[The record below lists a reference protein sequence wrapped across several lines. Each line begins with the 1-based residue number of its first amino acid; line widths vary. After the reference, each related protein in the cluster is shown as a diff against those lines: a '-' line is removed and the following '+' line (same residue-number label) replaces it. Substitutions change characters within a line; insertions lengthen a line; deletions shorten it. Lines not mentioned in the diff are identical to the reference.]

1 MVKKKI
7 NLKNKFL
14 KYFPL
19 ILLYFSVLNEFDID
33 VSNNWLISFNLPFI
47 IIFYWSLKDPDQI
60 GNGLIFISGI
70 LNDVTLG
77 YPIGISSFIYLTII
91 AFAAYLRNITLR
103 PSAIKD
109 WFFFGLAILVVNS
122 LFYLIVGFVFDVELE
137 YYGILVNI
145 LFTFL
150 FYIIFSGLFNFYQK
164 LIFGAHSV

>member
-1 MVKKKI
+1 MVQKKI
-7 NLKNKFL
+7 NFKNKIL

-33 VSNNWLISFNLPFI
+33 VAKLGLLSFNLPFI

-60 GNGLIFISGI
+60 GNGLIFFSGI

-103 PSAIKD
+103 PNIYKD
-109 WFFFGLAILVVNS
+109 SLVFLIAILFANSVNS
-122 LFYLIVGFVFDVELE
+122 I
-137 YYGILVNI
+137 ILSYIFSIETNFFEIIVNI
-145 LFTFL
+145 TFTFILYFL
-150 FYIIFSGLFNFYQK
+150 FARIFNYLK
-164 LIFGAHSV
+164 PMSV

>member
-33 VSNNWLISFNLPFI
+33 VSSVGLLSFNLPFI

-70 LNDVTLG
+70 FNDVTLG

-103 PSAIKD
+103 PNIYKD
-109 WFFFGLAILVVNS
+109 SLVFLIAILFANSVNS
-122 LFYLIVGFVFDVELE
+122 L
-137 YYGILVNI
+137 ILSYIFSIEINFFEIIVNI
-145 LFTFL
+145 TFTFL
-150 FYIIFSGLFNFYQK
+150 LYFLFARIFNYLKPIGN
-164 LIFGAHSV
+164 

>member
-1 MVKKKI
+1 MVQKKI
-7 NLKNKFL
+7 NFKNKIL

-33 VSNNWLISFNLPFI
+33 VSNVGLISFNLPFI

-77 YPIGISSFIYLTII
+77 YPMGISSFIYLTII

-103 PSAIKD
+103 PNIYKDAIV
-109 WFFFGLAILVVNS
+109 FLIAILFANSANS
-122 LFYLIVGFVFDVELE
+122 LILSFIFSVEIKFFE
-137 YYGILVNI
+137 IIVNI
-145 LFTFL
+145 TFTFL
-150 FYIIFSGLFNFYQK
+150 LYFLFARIFNYLK
-164 LIFGAHSV
+164 LAGV

>member
-1 MVKKKI
+1 MVQKKI
-7 NLKNKFL
+7 NLKNKIL

-33 VSNNWLISFNLPFI
+33 VATIGLFSFNLPFI
-47 IIFYWSLKDPDQI
+47 ITFYWSLKDPDYI

-103 PSAIKD
+103 PNIYKDAIV
-109 WFFFGLAILVVNS
+109 FLIAILFANS
-122 LFYLIVGFVFDVELE
+122 ANSIILSFVFSIEINFFEL
-137 YYGILVNI
+137 IINI
-145 LFTFL
+145 VLTFL
-150 FYIIFSGLFNFYQK
+150 LYFMFARIFNYLKPMS
-164 LIFGAHSV
+164 I

>member
-1 MVKKKI
+1 MVQKKI
-7 NLKNKFL
+7 NLKNKIL

-33 VSNNWLISFNLPFI
+33 VATIGLFSFNLPFI
-47 IIFYWSLKDPDQI
+47 IIFYWSLKDPDYI

-103 PSAIKD
+103 PNIYKD
-109 WFFFGLAILVVNS
+109 SIVFLVAILFANSTNS
-122 LFYLIVGFVFDVELE
+122 L
-137 YYGILVNI
+137 ILSFIFSIDINFFEIITNI
-145 LFTFL
+145 TFTFL
-150 FYIIFSGLFNFYQK
+150 LYFVFARAFNYLK
-164 LIFGAHSV
+164 LLGT